1 MIVLFTIQG
10 VSLYQRFLMK
20 NINRNYLIC
29 QGALFFFLTVSILET
44 VVCLILDIYPLITFI
59 LKGFVIILLIRH
71 LRFSWINNIKILY
84 KTKTIFFLIALNVG
98 IFGLI
103 GFFLFQNC
111 EDFKD
116 IFISMYSLYVLLSTC
131 NFPDVMLGT
140 FKASKFS
147 IFFFAFYI
155 IVNLYIF
162 LSMLRALFFSNYF
175 DLYKNKIETLIEE
188 IEKEDNYPLYKEK
201 TFADLLFKLNS
212 DIKFTKEE
220 YTQLLTFLGLNNEKL
235 KFTTKFKEAIKKE
248 KLMGSNRILQF
259 LNKKRVEIIIDC
271 VDFALIYIL
280 FTSIAINHVLL
291 IFQIFWCL
299 VFILEFFVHFHYLG
313 IKNFLKTEFLRFLF
327 YVDNFLSFIC
337 LLCLEY
343 YNIAGQQE
351 NRSILFEF
359 TKPLVVLR
367 SIRIFVF
374 LNLFN
379 EFKIIFLALKNM
391 RRIFIELLINLFSF
405 YFIFSSLTMLITGG
419 NIMKNSFINNREIPN
434 NYFHINFNDFGSSF
448 LACFALTMI
457 NNLQILAKSLSYHA
471 KTSGGDR
478 VLNSY
483 FATFYFFSTLLIL
496 NIFQTLI
503 LEMYLTLKAKHIIS
517 SKKKKKRENTLQ
529 KVKEYVETDKKSD
542 NSSSDSEKSSMT
554 DN

>member
-1 MIVLFTIQG
+1 
-10 VSLYQRFLMK
+10 MK

-29 QGALFFFLTVSILET
+29 QGVLFFFLTVSILET
-44 VVCLILDIYPLITFI
+44 VICLTLKIYPLITFI
-59 LKGFVIILLIRH
+59 LKGFIIVLLIRH
-71 LRFSWINNIKILY
+71 LRFSWVNNTKILY

-98 IFGLI
+98 LFGLI
-103 GFFLFQNC
+103 GFFLFQSS

-131 NFPDVMLGT
+131 NFPDVMLST
-140 FKASKFS
+140 FKVSKLS

-155 IVNLYIF
+155 VLNLYIF
-162 LSMLRALFFSNYF
+162 LSMLKALFFSTYF

-188 IEKEDNYPLYKEK
+188 IEKEENYPLYKENS
-201 TFADLLFKLNS
+201 FSDFLFNLNS

-220 YTQLLTFLGLNNEKL
+220 YTQLLTFLGLENEKL
-235 KFTTKFKEAIKKE
+235 KFTKKFKEAIKKE

-259 LNKKRVEIIIDC
+259 LNKKRVEVIIDC
-271 VDFALIYIL
+271 VDFVIIYIL
-280 FTSIAINHVLL
+280 FTSLAINQVFL
-291 IFQIFWCL
+291 IFQIFWSF

-313 IKNFLKTEFLRFLF
+313 IKRFLKTEILRFLF
-327 YVDNFLSFIC
+327 YIDNFLSFVC

-343 YNIAGQQE
+343 YKITGQQE
-351 NRSILFEF
+351 NFSILFEF
-359 TKPLVVLR
+359 TKPLIVLR

-374 LNLFN
+374 LNLFK

-391 RRIFIELLINLFSF
+391 RKIFIELLINLFSF
-405 YFIFSSLTMLITGG
+405 FFIFSSLTMLITGG

-471 KTSGGDR
+471 KNNGGDR
-478 VLNSY
+478 IMNSY

-517 SKKKKKRENTLQ
+517 SKKKKKENTLK
-529 KVKEYVETDKKSD
+529 KVKEYVGEDNKSD
-542 NSSSDSEKSSMT
+542 ISSSESETSSMSE
-554 DN
+554 N